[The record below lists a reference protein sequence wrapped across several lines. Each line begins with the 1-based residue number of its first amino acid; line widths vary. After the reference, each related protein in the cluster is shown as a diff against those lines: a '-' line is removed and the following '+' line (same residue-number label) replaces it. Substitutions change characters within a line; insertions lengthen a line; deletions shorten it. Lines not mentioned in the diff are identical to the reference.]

1 VLNREHHLQDE
12 QLFDCYLAVRAGE
25 SLDPPDAEHLTDCD
39 ACGERYAELTQFM
52 EALSVEGTSEADAI
66 FTPER
71 LRAQQQHIARRLDH
85 LGHPARVITF
95 PVLAAN
101 HPIGSPAPRAA
112 RRWIAATAA
121 AAMFIGVG
129 VLLDREAARVGPA
142 ARDRSIARQALARQ
156 AVLKA
161 PGAIEPGTIEPDA
174 IDIAG
179 PDAFQTDEAFLSEL
193 ELAGDRPRTH
203 ELLAFDALTPHV
215 REITLR

>member
-12 QLFDCYLAVRAGE
+12 RLFDCYLAVRSGD
-25 SLDPPDAEHLTDCD
+25 SLAPPDAEHLTDCE

-52 EALSVEGTSEADAI
+52 ESLSVEAASEADAI

-71 LRAQQQHIARRLDH
+71 LRAQQQHITRRLDH
-85 LGHPARVITF
+85 LDHPARVIMF
-95 PVLAAN
+95 PGLAASL
-101 HPIGSPAPRAA
+101 PIGSSAPRSA

-121 AAMFIGVG
+121 AALFVGVG
-129 VLLDREAARVGPA
+129 VLLDREAARA
-142 ARDRSIARQALARQ
+142 APPQHVRGIPRQ

-161 PGAIEPGTIEPDA
+161 PVADEVA
-174 IDIAG
+174 L
-179 PDAFQTDEAFLSEL
+179 PDAFQADEAFLSEI